1 MHFHY
6 YIEELKFPSTPE
18 EIKVS
23 AGRINDE
30 MSAIYRGNWV
40 ECIHIPSENIS
51 YQEGMDSQKDLLKKC
66 LMELLNKF

>member
-1 MHFHY
+1 MSY
-6 YIEELKFPSTPE
+6 IEEYIEELKFPSTPE

-40 ECIHIPSENIS
+40 ECIHNHIIKRFLVIS
-51 YQEGMDSQKDLLKKC
+51 HMIS
-66 LMELLNKF
+66 F